1 MMNKKRIRAKDLR
14 PIQRLD
20 AQLKKIEIFD
30 GFMLKIVAAT
40 TMLIDHIAVIF
51 VNRMP
56 FDVYEQMRIV
66 GRVSFPIFAFLL
78 VEGFFHTRNRINY
91 LARILGFGI
100 AMIFA
105 LAVMS
110 SFGIQVPVI
119 VNIFITLGL
128 GFIAIW
134 VIDYFWDQSK
144 IIAIFCTLG
153 IILFADALHA
163 DYGAYGVG
171 LIVLFY
177 CLHGQKTLMTL
188 GFTLLTILSVSF
200 DYMRYEYA
208 SFTQLYAIVAVIFLV
223 MYNGE
228 PGKYR
233 FKYFFY
239 FFYPLHFIV
248 LQFIRYVYFGY

>member
-1 MMNKKRIRAKDLR
+1 MMSKKQATTKRLTCFQRIDE
-14 PIQRLD
+14 QV
-20 AQLKKIEIFD
+20 KKIEIFD

-51 VNRMP
+51 VNRIP
-56 FDVYEQMRIV
+56 LDVYEQMRIV

-78 VEGFFHTRNRINY
+78 VEGFFHTRNKINY

-119 VNIFITLGL
+119 VNVFITLGL

-134 VIDYFWDQSK
+134 LIDYFWDQSK
-144 IIAIFCTLG
+144 VISVFCTLG
-153 IILFADALHA
+153 IMLFADALHA

-177 CLHGQKTLMTL
+177 SLHGQKTLMAL
-188 GFTLLTILSVSF
+188 GFILLTLLSVSF
-200 DYMRYEYA
+200 DYMRFEYA
-208 SFTQLYAIVAVIFLV
+208 SLTQLYAIVAVIFLL

-248 LQFIRYVYFGY
+248 LQFVRYMLFGY